1 MSDHETT
8 LRELTEGIY
17 IDASLPLLQLA
28 PAEKAA
34 CLAGADALR
43 RGTWQPIAS
52 APKDGHA
59 VIGLTW
65 NREVFVVFWS
75 HFYNTWRHAD
85 DGWCSGSAPRLTHW
99 MPLPDAPTETTR

>member
-8 LRELTEGIY
+8 LTQLATCFTEGT
-17 IDASLPLLQLA
+17 PTH
-28 PAEKAA
+28 AA